1 MALKRPFKVT
11 YYERDPYGKVGRVCP
26 CSTPEAV
33 VRTAALRLI
42 RGDADFACVNFDD
55 EPFAEMVQS
64 LDGGGLHFTVF

>member
-42 RGDADFACVNFDD
+42 RGDADQAKVALDN
-55 EPFAEMVQS
+55 EPFAEMVQWPN
-64 LDGGGLHFTVF
+64 GGGLHFTVF